1 MIRSM
6 TGYGQGT
13 AEAGGVS
20 VSVDVRSV
28 NHRFVDLRIRIP
40 GLTADRERVVRRMA
54 LDRVRRG
61 RVEITASI
69 ERSGSEDS
77 EYRLNTALVAA
88 ATSGAGTVYKEY
100 GISGKLDLATLFSL
114 PGMLLEGRGDDG
126 TPSEDEFGLID
137 RAVGS
142 ALAAHDVD
150 RCREGGELANE
161 MAVRLANMK
170 ALVQDVSARAA
181 GVPARAREKLVERLE
196 ALTQGLDLDP
206 ARLAQEAA
214 VLADRSDVTEE
225 LVRLESH
232 VAQAASLLADPDG
245 EPVGKRLDFLVQ
257 EIHRETNT
265 INSKS
270 SDLEV
275 SRIAM
280 AMKGETEKI
289 REQVQNVE

>member
-40 GLTADRERVVRRMA
+40 GLTADRERTVRRIA
-54 LDRVRRG
+54 LEHVRRG
-61 RVEITASI
+61 RVEITANI
-69 ERSGSEDS
+69 DRSAGDDS
-77 EYRLNTALVAA
+77 AYRLNRALVAA

-114 PGMLLEGRGDDG
+114 PGILAEGRDDAAPGD
-126 TPSEDEFGLID
+126 EDFALVE

-142 ALAAHDVD
+142 ALAAHDAD
-150 RCREGGELANE
+150 RLREGAELGTEIATRLRT
-161 MAVRLANMK
+161 MQGLVRDLT
-170 ALVQDVSARAA
+170 ARAA
-181 GVPARAREKLVERLE
+181 EVPGRVRDKLNERLE
-196 ALTQGLDLDP
+196 ALTAGLDLDP

-214 VLADRSDVTEE
+214 ILADRSDVTEE

-232 VAQAASLLADPDG
+232 VAQAVALLEEPDG
-245 EPVGKRLDFLVQ
+245 EPTGKRLDFLVQ

-270 SDLEV
+270 SDLDV

-280 AMKGETEKI
+280 AMKAETEKI
-289 REQVQNVE
+289 REQVQNLE